1 MAHTLFENKVLENK
15 VKNQLDTKLDAQQF
29 FTVDRSLTEAA
40 GRKKVINTYSFT
52 KGAVRDVAQG
62 EGNQTADDIEVG
74 FTPKEYTVKYTQ
86 GHMTWFDE
94 QAETDPMLLDVGVS
108 AQATLM
114 YNDTIKK
121 FYTTLGTTELTLE
134 YPKTGITKDVVI
146 DALAKFP
153 EQEEGLNMFIHPNQ
167 KAKLRKSLGEELKY
181 VEDFA
186 RTGYIG
192 HIMGVPV
199 HESKAVPDKTAF
211 IAGKDAVTLFVK
223 KDVSSETSRDA
234 NLRKNDLYFRRE
246 NVFALTDST
255 RALKL
260 TEQQEA

>member
-15 VKNQLDTKLDAQQF
+15 VKNQLDTKLDVQPF

-62 EGNQTADDIEVG
+62 EGNQSADDIEVG
-74 FTPKEYTVKYTQ
+74 FTAKEYIVKYTQ
-86 GHMTWFDE
+86 GHMQWFDE
-94 QAETDPMLLDVGVS
+94 QAEQDPMLLDVGVS
-108 AQATLM
+108 AQSTLM

-121 FYTTLGTTELTLE
+121 FYTALGTAELTME
-134 YPKTGITKDVVI
+134 YPKAGITKNTVI

-153 EQEEGLNMFIHPNQ
+153 EGEEGLNMFINPDQ
-167 KAKLRKSLGEELKY
+167 KAQLRKSLGEELKY

-192 HIMGVPV
+192 HVMGVPI
-199 HESKAVPDKTAF
+199 HESKAVPAKTAF
-211 IAGKDAVTLFVK
+211 IASKEAVTLFVK
-223 KDVSSETSRDA
+223 KDVSSETSREA
-234 NLRKNDLYFRRE
+234 NLRKNDMYFRRE
-246 NVFALTDST
+246 NVMALTDAT

-260 TEQQEA
+260 TEAA